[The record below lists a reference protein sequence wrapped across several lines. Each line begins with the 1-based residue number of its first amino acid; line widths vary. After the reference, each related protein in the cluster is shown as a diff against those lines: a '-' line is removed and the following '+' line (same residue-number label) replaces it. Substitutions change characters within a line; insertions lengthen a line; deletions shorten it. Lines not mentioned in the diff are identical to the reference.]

1 MLKVTRVVEF
11 RILGPLEAAEDGRPL
26 PLGGQKQRAVL
37 ALLLL
42 HAGEVVSTDRV
53 VDALWGE
60 RPPRTAGT
68 SLQNF
73 ISQLRKLLGSE
84 TLVTRAPGYSLRLEP
99 GQLDADRF
107 RRLAADARE
116 AGPEERARLLGEA
129 LALWRGPPL
138 QDFAFDAFA
147 QEEIARLEELR
158 LAALEDRLGAEL
170 ELGRHAELVGE
181 LVGLVRAHPLR
192 ERLRAHLM
200 LALYRAGRQADALE
214 VYQGGRQVFV
224 GELGIE
230 PSPALKRLHSAILR
244 QEDALEPAAPPPPP
258 SDHYEEIM
266 RAALAGRLVTMLGT
280 GVNIAGGGSGGLS
293 GEAEVAAHLAD
304 VFGYPADAGR
314 DLPRVS
320 QFVAVTHGLGPLYD
334 ELHSLFDRDYEP
346 ASAHRFLAELAGVLR
361 LQGAPAQL
369 IVTTAYH
376 EALECAF
383 AQAGEDFDVVSY
395 IAVGR
400 DRGRFLHL
408 RPDGTTAVIDVPNT
422 YSDLSLAQR
431 TVILKI
437 HGQVD
442 RRPEREWESFVVSED
457 DYIDYLAQTEIASVV
472 PVTIAARLRRS
483 HYLFLGYALRE
494 WNLRV
499 FLHRIWR
506 DDVRYR
512 SWAVQPAPNPLE
524 LEFWRQQGV
533 RIFDVSLDDYG
544 ERLLERIS
552 VPA

>member
-1 MLKVTRVVEF
+1 VVEF

-84 TLVTRAPGYSLRLEP
+84 TLVTRTPGYSLRLEP

-107 RRLAADARE
+107 RRVAADARE

>member
-1 MLKVTRVVEF
+1 VLKRTILVEF
-11 RILGPLEAAEDGRPL
+11 LILGPLEATEDGRGL
-26 PLGGQKQRAVL
+26 PLGGQKQRAAL

-42 HAGEVVSTDRV
+42 HAGEVVSTDRLI
-53 VDALWGE
+53 DALWGE
-60 RPPRTAGT
+60 QPPRTAMT

-73 ISQLRKLLGSE
+73 ISQLRKLLGPQ
-84 TLVTRAPGYSLRLEP
+84 TLVTRAPGYSLLLEP
-99 GQLDADRF
+99 DQLDADRF
-107 RRLAADARE
+107 RRAVAEARE
-116 AGPEERARLLGEA
+116 AGPEERARLLGDA

-138 QDFAFDAFA
+138 QDFTFDGFA
-147 QEEIARLEELR
+147 QTEIGRLEEQR

-181 LVGLVRAHPLR
+181 LMSLVRDHPLR
-192 ERLRAHLM
+192 ERFRAHLM

-214 VYQGGRQVFV
+214 VYQGGRQALVD
-224 GELGIE
+224 ELGIE
-230 PSPALKRLHSAILR
+230 PSPTLKRLHGAILR
-244 QEDALEPAAPPPPP
+244 QEDALEPTAPPPPP
-258 SDHYEEIM
+258 SDHYDEIM
-266 RAALAGRLVTMLGT
+266 RAALSGRLVTMLGT
-280 GVNIAGGGSGGLS
+280 GVNIASGGSGGLP
-293 GEAEVAAHLAD
+293 GEAEVAAHLAE
-304 VFGYPADAGR
+304 VFGYPADGGR

-346 ASAHRFLAELAGVLR
+346 AGAHRFLAELARLLR
-361 LQGAPAQL
+361 SQGAPAQL

-383 AQAGEDFDVVSY
+383 AETGEEVDVVSY

-422 YSDLSLAQR
+422 YAELSLAER

-442 RRPEREWESFVVSED
+442 RRPERELESFVVSED

-472 PVTIAARLRRS
+472 PVTLAARLRRS

-533 RIFDVSLDDYG
+533 RIFDVSLDEYG
-544 ERLLERIS
+544 QRLLARIS